1 MSVDQNAKRLKAKRS
16 KAKRSK
22 AKALNSDEFR
32 LSVEFAGICLY
43 VIQDQNADPK
53 NAAKEAVTVLM
64 PKADGR
70 VNTKHED
77 GETGARHVAYLLM
90 DLANL
95 AEGVQPGQVADGPQF
110 QVVRRLRREE
120 LVFEPLEP
128 PGTFITL
135 DPNPLPLPNLR
146 IYDDKIDLK
155 PGMTDG
161 TPSGELDVRTV
172 LRGGELTA
180 TEIGGSA
187 NGNRRDWPTVAD
199 DWAGSIKWTRN
210 IKKDSL
216 PEPQKGSLAIRIRSL
231 DTGKETTPPLMLTP
245 VTRGGEAVIE
255 LKIAILCE
263 TNPLEWKEFEPKFE
277 KNDRDF
283 KWLFRLFEAIGGGSP
298 LKAIRRKTFPFPKL
312 TPRKARATGTSGCT
326 GSFW

>member
-1 MSVDQNAKRLKAKRS
+1 MAVDQKAKRLKTKRS
-16 KAKRSK
+16 KTKRLK

-43 VIQDQNADPK
+43 VIQDKTADP
-53 NAAKEAVTVLM
+53 ADPEKEAVTVLM

-77 GETGARHVAYLLM
+77 GTRGARHVAYLLM

-95 AEGVQPGQVADGPQF
+95 DEGVSPGQVADGPQF

-128 PGTFITL
+128 QGSLITL

-155 PGMTDG
+155 PGMISG
-161 TPSGELDVRTV
+161 TPPGELDVRTV
-172 LRGGELTA
+172 LRGGDLTA

-187 NGNRRDWPTVAD
+187 NGKRRDWPTVAD
-199 DWAGSIKWTRN
+199 DWAGSIEWTRI

-216 PEPQKGSLAIRIRSL
+216 PEPEKGSLRIRIRSL
-231 DTGKETTPPLMLTP
+231 DTGKETTTPLTLRP

-263 TNPLEWKEFEPKFE
+263 NNPLEWKEFEPKFE

-283 KWLFRLFEAIGGGSP
+283 TWLFRLFEAIGGGSP
-298 LKAIRRKTFPFPKL
+298 LKAIRRKKFPYPKL
-312 TPRKARATGTSGCT
+312 TPRKARTTGTSGCT
-326 GSFW
+326 GGFW